1 MTPANALLGA
11 LRALSFMID
20 IMGLIAMS
28 KKIGIWGISIPKERV
43 ITLINAMD
51 ADQDGFITGGEIR
64 AMLKNYLTNVK
75 KSNRFV
81 KK

>member
-1 MTPANALLGA
+1 MINFLLGV
-11 LRALSFMID
+11 LRAL
-20 IMGLIAMS
+20 GLIIDLLGMIAMA

-43 ITLINAMD
+43 ITLINTMD